1 MRAQGYK
8 FAKNTDKVVEAITAR
23 EALPVNVEIEKL
35 KVTGP
40 NVSLTGKATGRE
52 AHNSANKVIPPA
64 PTTIVVEFLDEKG
77 TVVST
82 QEMTIPALQPAATQP
97 IQVDAK
103 ADGVKAWRYK
113 VK

>member
-1 MRAQGYK
+1 MLNDGDISRTAGVIQL
-8 FAKNTDKVVEAITAR
+8 VECQ
-23 EALPVNVEIEKL
+23 LPKL
-35 KVTGP
+35 DVAGS

-52 AHNSANKVIPPA
+52 ARNSANKVIPPA

-77 TVVST
+77 TVVGT
-82 QEMTIPALQPAATQP
+82 QETTIPALQPAATQP
-97 IQVDAK
+97 IQVDGK